1 MISLIAVFSRMRGNK
16 ILERLTVQD
25 SNTPH
30 SCDYRYKQ
38 FRRFFL
44 NMSLATIL
52 ITAIAFSFSTEK
64 SWATVPL
71 TQLIHPQPVQLANMN
86 RAKAMTKDLE
96 GKTQETMGNITG
108 NPKDKMMGKAKQV
121 ESKVRNSA
129 EDLKDNMKLTGRT
142 KAVSKNIEGKA
153 QEVKGNITGDRGDQ
167 AAGKAKQVESQ
178 TRNVAEDV
186 KDKVRDIFN

>member
-1 MISLIAVFSRMRGNK
+1 MISF
-16 ILERLTVQD
+16 
-25 SNTPH
+25 
-30 SCDYRYKQ
+30 KQ

-71 TQLIHPQPVQLANMN
+71 TQLIHPQHVQLANMN
-86 RAKAMTKDLE
+86 RAKAITKDLE

-108 NPKDKMMGKAKQV
+108 NSKDQMMGKAKQV

-178 TRNVAEDV
+178 TRNVVEDV

>member
-1 MISLIAVFSRMRGNK
+1 MISF
-16 ILERLTVQD
+16 
-25 SNTPH
+25 
-30 SCDYRYKQ
+30 KQ

-71 TQLIHPQPVQLANMN
+71 NSLIHPQPVQLANMN

-108 NPKDKMMGKAKQV
+108 NPKDQMMGKAKQV

-167 AAGKAKQVESQ
+167 IAGKAKQAEGE
-178 TRNVAEDV
+178 TRSAFEDA
-186 KDKVRDIFN
+186 KDNIQSFFN